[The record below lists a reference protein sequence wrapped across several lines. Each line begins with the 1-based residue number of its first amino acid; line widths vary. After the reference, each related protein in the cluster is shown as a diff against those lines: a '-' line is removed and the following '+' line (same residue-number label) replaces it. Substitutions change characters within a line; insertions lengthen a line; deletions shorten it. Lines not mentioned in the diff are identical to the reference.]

1 MFAAFYS
8 NFKFYI
14 MRNLLFGFLF
24 IPLFASA
31 QLQKF
36 EFQKVS
42 ENELMAITW
51 IVEDSIVSHDKVLV
65 LPLSATNQNLNGCMC
80 AVKTDSLRQ
89 KAAIICLLT
98 KGKTFRELSSQK
110 EKDLISA
117 TKKDFA
123 FSIKSDDPGLFWW
136 SIE

>member
-1 MFAAFYS
+1 MQ
-8 NFKFYI
+8 
-14 MRNLLFGFLF
+14 NLLLGFLF

-42 ENELMAITW
+42 ENEFMAITW
-51 IVEDSIVSHDKVLV
+51 VVEDSIVSHDKVLV
-65 LPLSATNQNLNGCMC
+65 LPLSATNQSFDGCMC

-89 KAAIICLLT
+89 KAALICLLT
-98 KGKTFRELSSQK
+98 KGRTFRELSAQK
-110 EKDLISA
+110 EKDEILA
-117 TKKDFA
+117 NKKRFA
-123 FSIKSDDPGLFWW
+123 FAIKSDDPGLFWW